1 MDIKYELTEW
11 VLLLEGQQIKNS
23 KLDCYFYEKFGNCL
37 SFALAVGSCIFIQS
51 YSKRSLIK
59 KNQRFVF
66 IIWRPEMWWFE
77 VKMALWKSWP
87 GPLRAMTKK
96 MIDTSIYSNLS
107 WPWPLRKGVFGAF
120 SPIHIYVP
128 WMSSSLNDYVWFSW
142 PRFTNTENLLG
153 PSFIG
158 RPHCQTVH
166 KVIGRRKSVEPGVNL
181 KCRIDRSSNIDV
193 FNATRNDL
201 IYVRTFIPFHLSQD
215 IFI

>member
-1 MDIKYELTEW
+1 MSAALRGPTNQKLKIG
-11 VLLLEGQQIKNS
+11 LLFLWKVR
-23 KLDCYFYEKFGNCL
+23 KL
-37 SFALAVGSCIFIQS
+37 
-51 YSKRSLIK
+51 
-59 KNQRFVF
+59 F
-66 IIWRPEMWWFE
+66 IICACGWFMHFYPIVFKE
-77 VKMALWKSWP
+77 ITYKKKSKICFHHLTSWNVMIWGQNGPVKIMAQPSK
-87 GPLRAMTKK
+87 GNDKK